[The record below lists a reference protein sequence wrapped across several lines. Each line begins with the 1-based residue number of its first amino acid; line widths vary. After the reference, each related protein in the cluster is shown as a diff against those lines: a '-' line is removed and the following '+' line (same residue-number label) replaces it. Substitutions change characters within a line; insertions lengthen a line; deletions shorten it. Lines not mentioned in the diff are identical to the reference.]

1 MNNIIIRF
9 LSVLTFFIITSCEN
23 QNDIKVIDKDKMV
36 KILIEMH
43 LTEESVLELK
53 LPKDTLDIIF
63 TEKEK
68 KIFRKYMVEEEYYR
82 KSYSYYFFKPVELES
97 IYERVIDSLS
107 FYQQIN

>member
-36 KILIEMH
+36 SILIEMH

-68 KIFRKYMVEEEYYR
+68 EDF
-82 KSYSYYFFKPVELES
+82 
-97 IYERVIDSLS
+97 
-107 FYQQIN
+107 